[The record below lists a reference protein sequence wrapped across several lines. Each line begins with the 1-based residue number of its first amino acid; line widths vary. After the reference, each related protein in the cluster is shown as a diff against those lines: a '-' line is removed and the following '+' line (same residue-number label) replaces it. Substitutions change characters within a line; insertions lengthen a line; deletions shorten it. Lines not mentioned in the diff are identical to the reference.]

1 MAELNVERVPR
12 RSAGPWLLGILAL
25 AVLAWAVNFNTNED
39 ANPVIA
45 TGSPAGLAP
54 VGGSTND
61 VPLVR
66 GGDADP
72 AGTVPLVPAASVRG
86 APAAVNAYLGAI
98 TRHRAAASPGA
109 PEVVGALRRLAD
121 AMVAAAGTQARV
133 VGPAADSLRRLAG
146 ALQGENDAARQP
158 AIVRDA
164 FVLAT
169 GALRELQ
176 ERRAPAAGGVADALA
191 HAAEAVDPRRPLDG
205 QGRAVQ
211 RWLDT
216 AGAVLEQVVRRA

>member
-25 AVLAWAVNFNTNED
+25 GVLAWAVNFNTNED
-39 ANPVIA
+39 ANPVFA
-45 TGSPAGLAP
+45 TGSPAGRSP
-54 VGGSTND
+54 TGGSTPD

-66 GGDADP
+66 GGDAGP
-72 AGTVPLVPAASVRG
+72 VGTMSIVPAASVRG
-86 APAAVNAYLGAI
+86 APAAVNGYLATI
-98 TRHRAAASPGA
+98 TRHRAVAALGA
-109 PEVVGALRRLAD
+109 PELVGTLRQLAD
-121 AMVAAAGTQARV
+121 AMVAAAGTQRSA

-146 ALQGENDAARQP
+146 ALQAESDAARQP

-164 FVLAT
+164 FVLAS
-169 GALRELQ
+169 GALRVLQ
-176 ERRAPAAGGVADALA
+176 ERQAPASGSVADALG
-191 HAAEAVDPRRPLDG
+191 HAAEAVDARRPLAQ

-216 AGAVLEQVVRRA
+216 AGAVLERVVRRA